1 MTKIYGI
8 SNCDTVSKA
17 KKWLAEA
24 GIDYAFI
31 DFRKDGLTSEQVAI
45 WAQAVGI
52 DLLLN
57 RRGTTW
63 RKLSE
68 DQKSLFT
75 EGTEAELIDLMT
87 EYPALIKRPVL
98 ETKDRIEVGF
108 KSDFYQNIF
117 SL

>member
-1 MTKIYGI
+1 MTKVYGI

-17 KKWLAEA
+17 KKWLTEA
-24 GIDYAFI
+24 GIDYSFI
-31 DFRKDGLTSEQVAI
+31 DFRKDGLTSERVAT
-45 WAQAVGI
+45 WAQVVGI

-68 DQKSLFT
+68 DQKGLET
-75 EGTEAELIDLMT
+75 DAELIELMT

-98 ETKDRIEVGF
+98 ETKNRIEVGF
-108 KSDFYQNIF
+108 KPDFYQNIF

>member
-1 MTKIYGI
+1 MTKVYGI

-17 KKWLAEA
+17 KKWLTEA
-24 GIDYAFI
+24 GVDYSFI
-31 DFRKDGLTSEQVAI
+31 DFRKDGLTSEQVTT

-68 DQKSLFT
+68 DQKSLD
-75 EGTEAELIDLMT
+75 TEAELVELMT

-98 ETKDRIEVGF
+98 ETKNRIEVGF
-108 KSDFYQNIF
+108 KPDFYQNIF